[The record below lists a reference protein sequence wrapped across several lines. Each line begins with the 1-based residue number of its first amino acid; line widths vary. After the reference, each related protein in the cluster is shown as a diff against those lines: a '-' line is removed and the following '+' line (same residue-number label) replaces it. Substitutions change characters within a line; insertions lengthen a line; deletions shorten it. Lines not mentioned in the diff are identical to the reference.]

1 MNMSI
6 YKYIKQ
12 RLYMDRNKRFNQSF
26 DDAIRN
32 INHAIEI
39 LKFIEVDGDNEYD
52 IASLRD
58 VIYNIKNRKLKYDNT
73 RSSVFS
79 LH

>member
-1 MNMSI
+1 
-6 YKYIKQ
+6 
-12 RLYMDRNKRFNQSF
+12 MDRNKRFNQSF

-52 IASLRD
+52 IVSLRD
-58 VIYNIKNRKLKYDNT
+58 VISNIKNRKLKYDNT
-73 RSSVFS
+73 RSSVFG